1 MEVHFTSEQETRLSQ
16 IASHSGTDTEQLVK
30 HAALRLLEEDAR
42 FRAAVKKGL
51 DAAARGDFI
60 EEEEMDARIAQ
71 MLQS

>member
-1 MEVHFTSEQETRLSQ
+1 MEVHFTSERETRLSQ

-30 HAALRLLEEDAR
+30 DAALRLLEEDAR

-60 EEEEMDARIAQ
+60 EEEEMDARIAR